1 MYIPT
6 NSLYSYKLLF
16 LCSDDII
23 SLEQNGWWLGKPAIF
38 SDDLIDVTKSL
49 EVRKA
54 GDRSSRTITV
64 L

>member
-1 MYIPT
+1 MV
-6 NSLYSYKLLF
+6 
-16 LCSDDII
+16 DD
-23 SLEQNGWWLGKPAIF
+23 LVNQPFF
-38 SDDLIDVTKSL
+38 SDDLIDFTKSL